1 MKNNRMKILNFVIS
15 KLSVT
20 DADAITIPAIV
31 KAVNINVAQFH
42 ESYPDYE
49 TLLFDVLSVI
59 SMYYLREMFSGIP
72 AISKK
77 SSPKNKQ
84 LFFEIL
90 LMRLQAF
97 FTSELGKAFISIY
110 QQFEFDARFERLLTA
125 IKTEWYEMLH
135 IALSRAG
142 MSTKTSDAFYC
153 CFNTAYQAHRE
164 NAGYTTCTVH

>member
-1 MKNNRMKILNFVIS
+1 
-15 KLSVT
+15 
-20 DADAITIPAIV
+20 
-31 KAVNINVAQFH
+31 
-42 ESYPDYE
+42 
-49 TLLFDVLSVI
+49 
-59 SMYYLREMFSGIP
+59 MYYLREMFSGIP